1 VARDLARRPRRDAR
15 HRRDRL
21 RLYLTNISS
30 IARLGTTL
38 IFIVI
43 VLIWFYVL
51 AIIVLGG
58 AVINAARFEIYD
70 TGDLKIGGQGTGDS
84 GQG

>member
-1 VARDLARRPRRDAR
+1 
-15 HRRDRL
+15 
-21 RLYLTNISS
+21 
-30 IARLGTTL
+30 
-38 IFIVI
+38 VI